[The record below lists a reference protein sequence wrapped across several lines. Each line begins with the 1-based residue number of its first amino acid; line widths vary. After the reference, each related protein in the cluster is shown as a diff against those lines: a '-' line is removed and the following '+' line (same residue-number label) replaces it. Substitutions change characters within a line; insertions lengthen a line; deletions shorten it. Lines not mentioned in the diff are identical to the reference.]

1 MERVQILKVPISKI
15 WKFLFSSNFNTVF
28 FFASSSLQWVIVDE
42 SIKKISYFIPKLGP
56 NSGILH
62 ILKVNIMFILHLILI
77 YLFLWIDWSKS
88 TNFQNLN
95 FLIIDPVLMQFF
107 LLAKCS
113 SLWVVC
119 DSIYYWTIFWWKIC
133 TQNFEINDI
142 FEGIYNFYFPSNLFV
157 FFELIVTSVSGCIVV
172 DFVSY
177 GFCIQFDQ

>member
-15 WKFLFSSNFNTVF
+15 WKFLFSSNFNTVL

-95 FLIIDPVLMQFF
+95 FLIIHPVLMQFF
-107 LLAKCS
+107 FVGKMPIFMGCLWFNILL
-113 SLWVVC
+113 
-119 DSIYYWTIFWWKIC
+119 
-133 TQNFEINDI
+133 N
-142 FEGIYNFYFPSNLFV
+142 YFLMENMYPKLRN
-157 FFELIVTSVSGCIVV
+157 
-172 DFVSY
+172 
-177 GFCIQFDQ
+177 